1 MTSTIQIE
9 RNGFVFDVEYLY
21 QKAEPQTRD
30 YPGDREG
37 VEIENI
43 FCNGKK
49 ITVSKNIL
57 NQFSNLILNY
67 INES

>member
-1 MTSTIQIE
+1 MTSTIKIE
-9 RNGFVFDVEYLY
+9 RNGFIFDIEYLY

-49 ITVSKNIL
+49 ITVSRNIL
-57 NQFSNLILNY
+57 NQFSTQILNLIH
-67 INES
+67 ES